1 MTTIIEIA
9 AGVWGLIAFVFCLGL
24 ARAASHPMP
33 TPTPAEQSLPGP
45 MEASPEVS
53 HAGEAADRSLAAA
66 QFSHFGAG
74 LK

>member
-9 AGVWGLIAFVFCLGL
+9 AGVWGLIAFALCLGL

-33 TPTPAEQSLPGP
+33 TPTPAELSLPGP
-45 MEASPEVS
+45 MQAPPELS
-53 HAGEAADRSLAAA
+53 DTGNAADPLAAA
-66 QFSHFGAG
+66 HFLHSGAG